1 MISAI
6 KDARVYRQL
15 EHLLFAF
22 YSVSRDLRLLFIIIV
37 WI

>member
-22 YSVSRDLRLLFIIIV
+22 YSV
-37 WI
+37 W